1 MTGWI
6 VVLAVIAFLL
16 LLLLCPLCLSV
27 SYEGEWKVKV
37 RYLFVRYPL
46 YPRKPSKK
54 KEKKGKIQKD
64 SLEKQKPKEKSSPWR
79 DILKEKGVKGLL
91 SLLKQLANAGSG
103 GAKKLFRHLVIREC
117 SLHVSAGGEDAA
129 QAAIKYGYLCA
140 AVYPAAGAVISNTKC
155 KHHDIQ
161 VLCNFDNQETTFQFH
176 GKCSIQVL
184 FLLAAGWTVL
194 YRFLKSQIKAKIQIE

>member
-37 RYLFVRYPL
+37 RYLFVSYPL
-46 YPRKPSKK
+46 YPPRPSKK
-54 KEKKGKIQKD
+54 KEKRGKTQKD
-64 SLEKQKPKEKSSPWR
+64 SLEKSKPKEKSSPWR

-140 AVYPAAGAVISNTKC
+140 ANTKC

-184 FLLAAGWTVL
+184 FLLAAGWTGF
-194 YRFLKSQIKAKIQIE
+194 YRFLRFLIKAKVQTQ